1 MLHDYEVSPS
11 HYDMP
16 AEQLIN
22 LTGAIREA
30 VAVLSAAGVASP
42 RADAEILAA
51 HVLGV
56 PRTRLAI
63 APALDRVQAERLRTL
78 VAARADRVPL
88 QHLTGVAPFHRVEVA
103 VGPGVFVPRPETEL
117 LVEWGLRMAATTV
130 VDLCSGSGAIA
141 AAVQAARPEA
151 AVYAVERDPAALI
164 WLRRNATGT
173 GIRVVAG
180 DATDPAVLA
189 ELDGT
194 VDLVL
199 CNPPY
204 VPAGTPVPP
213 EVAGFDPY
221 PAVFSGTDGLDVIR
235 GLVPRVAGLLRPGGR
250 FAVEHDDSQGG
261 AVPALLVGDGRY
273 DEIEDHRDLA
283 GRPRFTTARLADFTA

>member
-1 MLHDYEVSPS
+1 
-11 HYDMP
+11 MP

-22 LTGAIREA
+22 RSGAIREA

-56 PRTRLAI
+56 PRTRLAV
-63 APALDRVQAERLRTL
+63 APPLDPVQAERLRAL

-117 LVEWGLRMAATTV
+117 LVEWGLGIGAATV

-141 AAVQAARPEA
+141 LAVHKATPDAT
-151 AVYAVERDPAALI
+151 VYAVERDPAALA
-164 WLRRNATGT
+164 WLRRNAAGT

-235 GLVPRVAGLLRPGGR
+235 GLVPRVAGLLRPGGW
-250 FAVEHDDSQGG
+250 FGVEHDDTQDA
-261 AVPALLVGDGRY
+261 AVPALLAGDGRY
-273 DEIEDHRDLA
+273 HEIEDHPDLA
-283 GRPRFTTARLADFTA
+283 GRPRFTTARLADCTA

>member
-1 MLHDYEVSPS
+1 
-11 HYDMP
+11 MP
-16 AEQLIN
+16 AGQLIN
-22 LTGAIREA
+22 PSRAIREA
-30 VAVLSAAGVASP
+30 VAVLSAAGVPSP
-42 RADAEILAA
+42 RVDAEILAA

-56 PRTRLAI
+56 PRTRLAM
-63 APALDRVQAERLRTL
+63 APALDPVRVERLRAL

-88 QHLTGVAPFHRVEVA
+88 QHLTGIAPFHRIEVA

-117 LVEWGLRMAATTV
+117 LVEWGLGIHATTV

-141 AAVQAARPEA
+141 LAVHRARPDA
-151 AVYAVERDPAALI
+151 TVYAVEQDPAALT
-164 WLRRNATGT
+164 WLRRNAEGT

-180 DATDPAVLA
+180 DVTDPAVLA

-235 GLVPRVAGLLRPGGR
+235 GLVPRVAGLLRPGGW
-250 FAVEHDDSQGG
+250 FGVEHDDTQGD
-261 AVPALLVGDGRY
+261 AVPALLAGDGRY

-283 GRPRFTTARLADFTA
+283 GRPRFTTARLADCTA